1 MRHPLPSLAV
11 LAALVTA
18 LPAAPAEAQRRSG
31 EPRSRSTEKAA
42 RKHYERGRVH
52 HERREYELALREY
65 ERAYDLEPTPALLFN
80 IAQVYL
86 LSGDREKAL
95 EHYHE
100 YVVLEPEGEVSDLA
114 RQRIA
119 ELERELGQASP
130 EELETPA
137 DTDAPAA
144 DGEAAGEADGEAAGE
159 AATAPA
165 EVERAP
171 ARRGS
176 AGRGLRVAGLA
187 TAGLGLVGVGLGVK
201 LGLDASRI
209 QDDLEGQ
216 PEGTPWT
223 FDDLYAEGEAASRNM
238 WISYGV
244 GAAALVTGGVL
255 YYLGRSGGRAE
266 ERRWAAWPVWGDSGS
281 GLVLVG
287 GF

>member
-11 LAALVTA
+11 LAALATA
-18 LPAAPAEAQRRSG
+18 LPAATAQAQRRSG
-31 EPRSRSTEKAA
+31 EQRPRSNEKAA
-42 RKHYERGRVH
+42 RKHYERGRAH
-52 HERREYELALREY
+52 HERREYEDALREY
-65 ERAYDLEPTPALLFN
+65 QLAYSLEPTPALLFN

-86 LSGDREKAL
+86 LSGNREKAL
-95 EHYHE
+95 QHYHE

-119 ELERELGQASP
+119 EIERELGQAP
-130 EELETPA
+130 EELETPVDTPPA
-137 DTDAPAA
+137 DAVPAR
-144 DGEAAGEADGEAAGE
+144 DQ
-159 AATAPA
+159 APA
-165 EVERAP
+165 EPARAP
-171 ARRGS
+171 AGRP
-176 AGRGLRVAGLA
+176 GRGLRVVGLA

-201 LGLDASRI
+201 FGLDASRI
-209 QDDLEGQ
+209 QDDIEGQ
-216 PEGTPWT
+216 PAGTPWT

-255 YYLGRSGGRAE
+255 YYLGRNAGRAE
-266 ERRWAAWPVWGDSGS
+266 ERQWAVAPVWGASGS

>member
-42 RKHYERGRVH
+42 RKHYERGRLH
-52 HERREYELALREY
+52 HERHEYELALREY
-65 ERAYDLEPTPALLFN
+65 ELAYDLEPTPALLFN
-80 IAQVYL
+80 IAQVYY
-86 LSGDREKAL
+86 LSGNREKAL

-119 ELERELGQASP
+119 EIERELGQAP
-130 EELETPA
+130 EDLETPELA
-137 DTDAPAA
+137 DAPAEGTGASEGQDQASAA
-144 DGEAAGEADGEAAGE
+144 DAG
-159 AATAPA
+159 
-165 EVERAP
+165 AP

-176 AGRGLRVAGLA
+176 PGRGLRIAGLA

-201 LGLDASRI
+201 FGLDASRI
-209 QDDLEGQ
+209 QDDIESQ
-216 PEGTPWT
+216 PDGTPWM
-223 FDDLYAEGEAASRNM
+223 FDDLYADGEAANRNM

-244 GAAALVTGGVL
+244 GAAALVAGGAL
-255 YYLGRSGGRAE
+255 FYLGWNAGQEE
-266 ERRWAAWPVWGDSGS
+266 ERQWAIAPVWGASGS

>member
-1 MRHPLPSLAV
+1 MRHSLPSLAV

-18 LPAAPAEAQRRSG
+18 LPAAPAQAQRRSG
-31 EPRSRSTEKAA
+31 EQRGRSTEKAA
-42 RKHYERGRVH
+42 RKHYERGRLH
-52 HERREYELALREY
+52 HERREYDLALREY
-65 ERAYDLEPTPALLFN
+65 QRAYDLEPTPALLFN

-119 ELERELGQASP
+119 EIERELGQASP
-130 EELETPA
+130 EELEAPETTDEPA
-137 DTDAPAA
+137 TDA
-144 DGEAAGEADGEAAGE
+144 GTAGG
-159 AATAPA
+159 
-165 EVERAP
+165 EVEPGTKADAAP
-171 ARRGS
+171 ARGS
-176 AGRGLRVAGLA
+176 PGRGLRIAGLA

-201 LGLDASRI
+201 FGLDASGI
-209 QDDLEGQ
+209 QDDIESQ
-216 PEGTPWT
+216 AGTPWIY
-223 FDDLYAEGEAASRNM
+223 DDLYAEGEAASRNM

-255 YYLGRSGGRAE
+255 FYLGRNAGREAE
-266 ERRWAAWPVWGDSGS
+266 RQWAVAPVLGDAGS

>member
-1 MRHPLPSLAV
+1 MRQSLPSLAV
-11 LAALVTA
+11 LVALAAAV
-18 LPAAPAEAQRRSG
+18 PAAPAQAQRRSG
-31 EPRSRSTEKAA
+31 EQRGRSTEKAA
-42 RKHYERGRVH
+42 RKHYERGRAH

-86 LSGDREKAL
+86 LSGNPEKAL
-95 EHYHE
+95 EHYHQ

-119 ELERELGQASP
+119 EIERELGQAAP
-130 EELETPA
+130 EGLE
-137 DTDAPAA
+137 APE
-144 DGEAAGEADGEAAGE
+144 GAGEAPAKDEPAASPPE
-159 AATAPA
+159 VIERP
-165 EVERAP
+165 VERAP
-171 ARRGS
+171 QAPGS
-176 AGRGLRVAGLA
+176 PGRGMRVAGLA
-187 TAGLGLVGVGLGVK
+187 TVGLGLVGVGLGVK

-209 QDDLEGQ
+209 QDEIEGQ
-216 PEGTPWT
+216 PAGEPWT

-244 GAAALVTGGVL
+244 GAAAVITGGVL
-255 YYLGRSGGRAE
+255 YYLGRSAGRAE
-266 ERRWAAWPVWGDSGS
+266 ERRWAIAPVWGTSGS